1 MRSEGCA
8 FIPELEEPLS
18 FLGLLQGLKGWG
30 KGGCVSVWN
39 QWGFFSG
46 VFQWGCGWGEHR
58 LCFPWLWQ
66 SREVAGVIHVCEL
79 PAQIPCSA
87 SSLLSRHFCRAGLS
101 VSQVLELE
109 GLQ

>member
-18 FLGLLQGLKGWG
+18 FLGLLQGLKGWE
-30 KGGCVSVWN
+30 KGWLCQPLESV
-39 QWGFFSG
+39 GFCSG
-46 VFQWGCGWGEHR
+46 VLQWGCGWEEHR

-66 SREVAGVIHVCEL
+66 SREAAGVIHVCEL